1 MTVIILNVH
10 KIFNLFNTYLY
21 DRAKLIFDL
30 LKFTSLGKT
39 YRKFDIKTL
48 RKQILNFV
56 RDSKVGLVKPNLT
69 KYQNIFIIYSRE
81 RSKF

>member
-1 MTVIILNVH
+1 MVTVIILKVH

-48 RKQILNFV
+48 RK
-56 RDSKVGLVKPNLT
+56 K
-69 KYQNIFIIYSRE
+69 FIILS
-81 RSKF
+81 